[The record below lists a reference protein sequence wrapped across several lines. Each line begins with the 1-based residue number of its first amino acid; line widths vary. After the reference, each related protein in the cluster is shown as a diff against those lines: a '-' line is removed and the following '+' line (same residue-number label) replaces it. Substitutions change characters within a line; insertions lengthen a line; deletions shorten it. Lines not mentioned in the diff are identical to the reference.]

1 MSAIRRSVA
10 ALSVAS
16 LAMGALSACSAGAP
30 DPAPSADALVSAMNS
45 GDFGGVQF
53 AGFSP
58 EDATK
63 AQETAFGTMGEIKHE
78 STVRSVA
85 EDEEEQDGVKTATA
99 SITTVWDVDKS
110 DKDLS
115 YDTRAVWE
123 FDKESDS
130 WKLRF
135 DPSILAPEF
144 ETGDY
149 LKAAFDPAARG
160 NITDAEGESIV
171 SNRPV
176 IRVGMDKTH
185 AEKENWESSA
195 KKLAKLVDIDE
206 EAYVQRVMAAGDKAW
221 VEAIVLRDDATR
233 EVTDEEIKGIPGAN
247 FHNDELPLAP
257 TRSFARP
264 LLGSVGKAT
273 AENIEKS
280 EGKVKAGDQVGQSG
294 LQAAYNDTLSG
305 TAGVSVSQY
314 NAEHEAVA
322 ELFTTA
328 PAAGKDLKTTLDT
341 GMQES
346 ADELLAEAE
355 SNSAIVVIRP
365 SDGSVLAAS
374 SGPVSSG
381 MNTSLQ
387 ASYAPGS
394 SFKVVSALAMLRE
407 GATPGTEVKCPA
419 TTVVDGKSFKNYD
432 GYPASAVGTIPL
444 SEAIAQSCNTVFVD
458 QGKEIGGKNLAD
470 AAAALGLLAEDG
482 TGAGAVFGSVPE
494 DSEGTTQAANMIGQ
508 GVVEASPL
516 GMATVMASIQAKSTV
531 QPKLVLAPEPQ
542 APAKPASTLS
552 EEEAE
557 QLSTMM
563 AEVVDHGTLKDLKAV
578 GSGKIIGKSGTAEYD
593 SEKNA
598 HAWAI
603 AAQGDLA
610 VAAFV
615 EDGDG
620 GAQSAGPL
628 VKSMLEEA
636 AK

>member
-16 LAMGALSACSAGAP
+16 VAMAALSACSAGAP

-45 GDFGGVQF
+45 GDFGSVQF
-53 AGFSP
+53 AGTSP
-58 EDATK
+58 EDAAK
-63 AQETAFGTMGEIKHE
+63 AQETAFGAMGEIKHT

-99 SITTVWDVDKS
+99 SITTVWDIDKS

-115 YDTRAVWE
+115 YDTQAVWE

-160 NITDAEGESIV
+160 SITDAEGESIV

-185 AEKENWESSA
+185 TGKENWESSA

-206 EAYVQRVMAAGDKAW
+206 QAYAQRVMAAGDKAW

-233 EVTDEEIKGIPGAN
+233 EVTDEEIKGIPGAG

-294 LQAAYNDTLSG
+294 LQAAYNDTLAG

-314 NAEHEAVA
+314 NAEDEAVA
-322 ELFTTA
+322 ELITTA
-328 PAAGKDLKTTLDT
+328 PVAGKDLKTTLDT
-341 GMQES
+341 GLQET

-381 MNTSLQ
+381 LNTSLQ

-394 SFKVVSALAMLRE
+394 SFKVVSALAMLRD

-432 GYPASAVGTIPL
+432 GYPAAAVGTIPL
-444 SEAIAQSCNTVFVD
+444 SEAIAQSCNTVFVN
-458 QGKEIGGKNLAD
+458 QGTEIGGNNLAE

-531 QPKLVLAPEPQ
+531 QPKLILAPEPQ

-552 EEEAE
+552 EEEAG

-563 AEVVDHGTLKDLKAV
+563 AEVVDHGTLEDLKAV

-593 SEKNA
+593 GEKNA

-620 GAQSAGPL
+620 GAQTAGPL

>member
-1 MSAIRRSVA
+1 MSAIRRSVV
-10 ALSVAS
+10 ALSIAS
-16 LAMGALSACSAGAP
+16 LVMGSLSACSAGAP
-30 DPAPSADALVSAMNS
+30 DPAPSADALASAMNS
-45 GDFGGVQF
+45 GDFSGVQF
-53 AGFSP
+53 AGSNA
-58 EDATK
+58 EEAAK
-63 AQETAFGTMGEIKHE
+63 ALETAFGSMGEIKHT
-78 STVRSVA
+78 STVSSAA

-99 SITTVWDVDKS
+99 NITTVWDVDKS

-115 YDTRAVWE
+115 YDTQAVWE
-123 FDKESDS
+123 FDSEAEA
-130 WKLRF
+130 WKLRL
-135 DPSILAPEF
+135 DPAIFAPEF
-144 ETGDY
+144 ESGDY
-149 LKAAFDPAARG
+149 LKASFEPAARG
-160 NITDAEGESIV
+160 NITDAKGASIV
-171 SNRPV
+171 TNRPV

-185 AEKENWESSA
+185 TEKENWESSA

-206 EAYVQRVMAAGDKAW
+206 KAYAQRVMAAGEKAW

-233 EVTDEEIKGIPGAN
+233 EVTDAEIKDIPGAN

-280 EGKVKAGDQVGQSG
+280 EGKVKAGDQIGQSG
-294 LQAAYNDTLSG
+294 LQAAYNDTLAG

-314 NAEHEAVA
+314 TAEHDAVA

-328 PAAGKDLKTTLDT
+328 AAAGEDVKTTLDVKL
-341 GMQES
+341 QDA
-346 ADELLAEAE
+346 ADDLLAEAD

-381 MNTSLQ
+381 LNTSLQ
-387 ASYAPGS
+387 GSYAPGS
-394 SFKVVSALAMLRE
+394 SFKVVSALAMLRD
-407 GATPGTEVKCPA
+407 GATPSTKVKCPA
-419 TTVVDGKSFKNYD
+419 TAVVDGKSFKNYD

-444 SEAIAQSCNTVFVD
+444 SEAIAQSCNTIFVN
-458 QGKEIGGKNLAD
+458 QGQDIGGKKLAE

-482 TGAGAVFGSVPE
+482 TGTGAVFGSVPE

-508 GVVEASPL
+508 GVVESSPL

-531 QPKLVLAPEPQ
+531 QPKLVLEPAPQ
-542 APAKPASTLS
+542 APAKPASTLT

-563 AEVVDHGTLKDLKAV
+563 AEVVDHGTLKDLKSA

-610 VAAFV
+610 IAAFV

>member
-1 MSAIRRSVA
+1 A
-10 ALSVAS
+10 
-16 LAMGALSACSAGAP
+16 
-30 DPAPSADALVSAMNS
+30 
-45 GDFGGVQF
+45 
-53 AGFSP
+53 
-58 EDATK
+58 
-63 AQETAFGTMGEIKHE
+63 
-78 STVRSVA
+78 
-85 EDEEEQDGVKTATA
+85 
-99 SITTVWDVDKS
+99 
-110 DKDLS
+110 
-115 YDTRAVWE
+115 
-123 FDKESDS
+123 
-130 WKLRF
+130 
-135 DPSILAPEF
+135 
-144 ETGDY
+144 
-149 LKAAFDPAARG
+149 
-160 NITDAEGESIV
+160 
-171 SNRPV
+171 
-176 IRVGMDKTH
+176 
-185 AEKENWESSA
+185 
-195 KKLAKLVDIDE
+195 
-206 EAYVQRVMAAGDKAW
+206 QRVMAAGEKAW

-233 EVTDEEIKGIPGAN
+233 EVTDAEIKDIPGAN

-280 EGKVKAGDQVGQSG
+280 EGKVKAGEQIGQSG
-294 LQAAYNDTLSG
+294 LQAAYNDTLAG

-314 NAEHEAVA
+314 TAEHDAVA

-328 PAAGKDLKTTLDT
+328 AAAGEDVKTTLDVKL
-341 GMQES
+341 QDA
-346 ADELLAEAE
+346 ADDLLAEAD

-381 MNTSLQ
+381 SNTSLQ
-387 ASYAPGS
+387 GSYAPGS
-394 SFKVVSALAMLRE
+394 SFKVVSALAMLRD
-407 GATPGTEVKCPA
+407 GATPNTKVKCPA
-419 TTVVDGKSFKNYD
+419 TAVVDGKSFKNYD

-444 SEAIAQSCNTVFVD
+444 SEAIAQSCNTIFVN
-458 QGKEIGGKNLAD
+458 QGQDIGGKKLAE

-482 TGAGAVFGSVPE
+482 TGTGAVFGSVPE

-508 GVVEASPL
+508 GVVESSQL
-516 GMATVMASIQAKSTV
+516 GMATEMDSIQAKSTV
-531 QPKLVLAPEPQ
+531 QPKLVLEPAPQ
-542 APAKPASTLS
+542 APAKPASTLT
-552 EEEAE
+552 EKEAE

-563 AEVVDHGTLKDLKAV
+563 AEVVDHGTLKDLKSA

-593 SEKNA
+593 SETNA

-610 VAAFV
+610 IAAFV

>member
-1 MSAIRRSVA
+1 MSAVRRSVTALSVA
-10 ALSVAS
+10 ALA
-16 LAMGALSACSAGAP
+16 LGPLSACSAGAP
-30 DPAPSADALVSAMNS
+30 DPAPSADALVAAMNS
-45 GDFGGVQF
+45 GDFAGVQF
-53 AGFSP
+53 TGTSP
-58 EDATK
+58 QDAAK
-63 AQETAFGTMGEIKHE
+63 AQETAFGTMGEIKHT
-78 STVRSVA
+78 STVSSVA

-99 SITTVWDVDKS
+99 NITTVWDVDAS

-123 FDKESDS
+123 YDKEAEA

-135 DPSILAPEF
+135 DPSILAPGF
-144 ETGDY
+144 ESGDY
-149 LKAAFDPAARG
+149 LKAAFEPAARG
-160 NITDAEGESIV
+160 SITDAEGENIV
-171 SNRPV
+171 ADRPV

-185 AEKENWESSA
+185 TGKENWESSA

-206 EAYVQRVMAAGDKAW
+206 DAYAKRVMAAGDKAW

-233 EVTDEEIKGIPGAN
+233 EVTDEEIKAIPGAN
-247 FHNDELPLAP
+247 FQNDELPLAP

-273 AENIEKS
+273 AEIIEKS
-280 EGKVKAGDQVGQSG
+280 EGKVKAGDQVGKSG

-305 TAGVSVSQY
+305 TAGVTVSQY
-314 NAEHEAVA
+314 DAEHEELA
-322 ELFTTA
+322 ELFANA
-328 PAAGKDLKTTLDT
+328 PVPGKDLKTTLDT
-341 GMQES
+341 SLQQA
-346 ADELLAEAE
+346 ADELLEDAE

-381 MNTSLQ
+381 LNTALQ

-394 SFKVVSALAMLRE
+394 SFKVISALAMLRE

-444 SEAIAQSCNTVFVD
+444 SEAIAQSCNTVFVN
-458 QGKEIGGKNLAD
+458 QGQEISGKKLAD
-470 AAAALGLLAEDG
+470 AATSLGLLAEDG
-482 TGAGAVFGSVPE
+482 TGTGAVFGSVPE
-494 DSEGTTQAANMIGQ
+494 DSTGTTQAANMIGQ

-531 QPKLVLAPEPQ
+531 QPKLVLSPEPE
-542 APAKPASTLS
+542 AAAKPASTLT
-552 EEEAE
+552 EKEAE
-557 QLSTMM
+557 QLSAMM
-563 AEVVDHGTLKDLKAV
+563 AEVVDHGTLKDLKGT

-610 VAAFV
+610 IAAFV

-628 VKSMLEEA
+628 VKSMLQEA